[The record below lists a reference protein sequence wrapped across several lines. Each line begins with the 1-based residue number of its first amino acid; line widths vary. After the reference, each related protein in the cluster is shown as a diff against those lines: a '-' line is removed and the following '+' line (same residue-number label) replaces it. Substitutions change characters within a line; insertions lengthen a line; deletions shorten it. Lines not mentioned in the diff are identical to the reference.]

1 MKIKKNLTII
11 IILSLLIICVG
22 IYFSYKNQDS
32 KPKQF
37 ILIGV
42 DGMQVASYDDLLN
55 QGKLINF
62 NKLITDGGE
71 SSSAEITGHTKTV
84 TSPGNAELH
93 TGLSGAITGIVDNS
107 CGKVISPG
115 RTIFERLA
123 GFDPKI
129 NLGLI
134 YGKGT
139 CYLPGILSNAKSV
152 ISWWH
157 DRTTYPQKKYITSA
171 CADSLEVANKALEFI
186 KIHKEQSFY
195 LFVYFGAPD
204 CAGHTFGLPSVGYTD
219 AIQNVDGGL
228 GVLLDGLKSLSVSP
242 KILLSGDHGWNA
254 NTKSHDIADSDTK
267 NVVLVT
273 NDQNLIDGGKEQT
286 KKKQCDIAPTI
297 LDYFGMVKENY
308 SDILQLGCNSLIKTY

>member
-22 IYFSYKNQDS
+22 IYFSYKNQNS
-32 KPKQF
+32 KPKQLIF
-37 ILIGV
+37 IGV
-42 DGMQVASYDDLLN
+42 DGMQVAYYNELLN
-55 QGKLINF
+55 QGKLTNF
-62 NKLITDGGE
+62 NKLMTGGGE
-71 SSSAEITGHTKTV
+71 SSSAEITRHTETV

-93 TGLSGAITGIVDNS
+93 TGLSGAVTGIVDNS
-107 CGKVISPG
+107 CGKVIPPG
-115 RTIFERLA
+115 ETTFERLA

-129 NLGLI
+129 NLGLV

-139 CYLPGILSNAKSV
+139 CYLPGILANAKSV
-152 ISWWH
+152 ISWWQ
-157 DRTTYPQKKYITSA
+157 DRTTYPQKKYVTSA

-186 KIHKEQSFY
+186 KMYKGQSFY

-204 CAGHTFGLPSVGYTD
+204 CAGHTFGLPSVGYTQ

-228 GVLLDGLKSLSVSP
+228 GVLLDGLKSISINP
-242 KILLSGDHGWNA
+242 KILLSGDHGWNT
-254 NTKSHDIADSDTK
+254 NTKGHDIADSDTK

-273 NDQNLIDGGKEQT
+273 NDHNLIDSGKEQA

-297 LDYFGMVKENY
+297 LDYFEVPKEQY